1 MTTTSNPVT
10 SHPATSSPVSPPS
23 DPAGHRQSGW
33 RGVVLRLHFYAG
45 LLVGP
50 FILVAV
56 VTGLLYVLTPQLESW
71 IYAEQLRVPPTAQQL
86 SLADQI
92 RAAQAGRPG
101 GELVAVRPAPEPG
114 ATTRVLFEDDTLGES
129 ERRTVFV
136 DPGTGEVKG
145 SLVSYGTSGVLP
157 LRMTIDQLHRN
168 LLLGEPGRL
177 YSELAA
183 SWLWVVAL
191 GGLALWVARW
201 RARRAAGRAAVR
213 DLVRPEPGVTGR
225 RRTLS
230 RHGALGGWLLLGALF
245 LSATGL
251 TWSTYAG
258 ENVSSLRAS
267 LGWSTPSLQT
277 ELSHEH
283 AGHGTDTPATGPTTD
298 RALVDPTQFDAV
310 LATAR
315 AAGIDSGQVEI
326 ARPAEHGAAWTV
338 TEVKRSWPTEVD
350 AVAVDATTGAVVDQ
364 VRFADYPLMAK
375 LARWGIDAHMGVL
388 FGVANQ
394 LVLVAFGV
402 GLITLIV
409 LGYRM
414 WWRRRP
420 TRGRGGWQGGR
431 PVPRGRLRR
440 AGRPTALVAIV
451 MAVAIGWFAPLFG
464 ISLLA
469 FLAIDVLL
477 GRRARTTAQVGGRRS

>member
-1 MTTTSNPVT
+1 MSTIPLA
-10 SHPATSSPVSPPS
+10 ATNPPS
-23 DPAGHRQSGW
+23 APTAPRRSGW
-33 RGVVLRLHFYAG
+33 RGLVLRLHFYAG

-50 FILVAV
+50 FLLVAT
-56 VTGLLYVLTPQLESW
+56 VTGVLYVLTPQLEDW
-71 IYAEQLRVPPTAQQL
+71 LYAEQLRVPRTAQQIP
-86 SLADQI
+86 LAEQV
-92 RAAQAGRPG
+92 RAAAATEPG

-114 ATTRVLFEDDTLGES
+114 ATTRVLFDDDLGES
-129 ERRTVFV
+129 EHRTVFV

-201 RARRAAGRAAVR
+201 RARRAAGRADVR
-213 DLVRPEPGVTGR
+213 DLVRPEPGATGR
-225 RRTLS
+225 RRMLG
-230 RHGALGGWLLLGALF
+230 RHGALGVWLLLGALF

-258 ENVSSLRAS
+258 ENVTALRAV

-277 ELSHEH
+277 AGEH
-283 AGHGTDTPATGPTTD
+283 AGHDGHIPATAWEADP
-298 RALVDPTQFDAV
+298 ALLDPV

-315 AAGIDSGQVEI
+315 SAGIDAGLIEI
-326 ARPAEHGAAWTV
+326 GLPTEPGAAWTV
-338 TEVKRSWPTEVD
+338 TEIKRSWPTEVD
-350 AVAVDATTGAVVDQ
+350 AVAVDALTGAVVDA

-394 LVLVAFGV
+394 LVLVVFGL
-402 GLITLIV
+402 GLLALIV

-414 WWRRRP
+414 WWQRRP
-420 TRGRGGWQGGR
+420 TRGHGRWQGGR
-431 PVPRGRLRR
+431 PVPRGRLRG
-440 AGRPTALVAIV
+440 AGRPAALA
-451 MAVAIGWFAPLFG
+451 AVVLAVVIGWFAPLFG

-469 FLAIDVLL
+469 FLGVDVLL
-477 GRRARTTAQVGGRRS
+477 ARRGAAKPEPYAEPGGLL

>member
-1 MTTTSNPVT
+1 MSVIPSSDTST
-10 SHPATSSPVSPPS
+10 SPPT
-23 DPAGHRQSGW
+23 DPAPAGPARSGW
-33 RGVVLRLHFYAG
+33 RGLVLRMHFYAG

-50 FILVAV
+50 FILVAT
-56 VTGLLYVLTPQLESW
+56 VTGVLYVLTPQIEPLL
-71 IYAEQLRVPPTAQQL
+71 YADQLRVPPTAQQL
-86 SLADQI
+86 PLADQV
-92 RAAQAGRPG
+92 RAAVATAPG
-101 GELVAVRPAPEPG
+101 GELAAVRPAPEPG
-114 ATTRVLFEDDTLGES
+114 ATTRVLFNDESLGES

-157 LRMTIDQLHRN
+157 FRMTIDQLHRH

-201 RARRAAGRAAVR
+201 RARRAAARAAVR
-213 DLVRPEPGVTGR
+213 DLFLPEPGTTGR

-230 RHGALGGWLLLGALF
+230 RHGSLGVWLLLGALF

-258 ENVSSLRAS
+258 DNVSALRAS
-267 LGWSTPSLQT
+267 LGWSTPSLQAGG
-277 ELSHEH
+277 H
-283 AGHGTDTPATGPTTD
+283 AGHGGGAPVGDVAIDPA
-298 RALVDPTQFDAV
+298 QFDSV

-315 AAGIDSGQVEI
+315 AAGIDAGLIEI
-326 ARPAEHGAAWTV
+326 ARPAKDGAAWTV
-338 TEVKRSWPTEVD
+338 TEIKRSWPTEVD
-350 AVAVDATTGAVVDQ
+350 AVAVDATNGTVVDE
-364 VRFADYPLMAK
+364 VRFAEYPLMAK

-394 LVLVAFGV
+394 LVLVAFGL
-402 GLITLIV
+402 GMITAIV

-414 WWRRRP
+414 WWQRRP
-420 TRGRGGWQGGR
+420 TRGRDGWQGAWRGGR
-431 PVPRGRLRR
+431 PVPRGQLRR
-440 AGRPTALVAIV
+440 AAKQAE
-451 MAVAIGWFAPLFG
+451 AVAVLLAVVLGWFAPLLG
-464 ISLLA
+464 VSLLA
-469 FLAIDVLL
+469 FLVIDVVL
-477 GRRARTTAQVGGRRS
+477 GWRARRSEPESDAEADELLVG

>member
-1 MTTTSNPVT
+1 MTTIS
-10 SHPATSSPVSPPS
+10 SPATSPPS
-23 DPAGHRQSGW
+23 DPVVRQRSGW
-33 RGVVLRLHFYAG
+33 RGLVLRLHFYAG

-56 VTGLLYVLTPQLESW
+56 VTGVLYVLTPQLESW
-71 IYAEQLRVPPTAQQL
+71 VYAEQLRVPPTAQQL
-86 SLADQI
+86 SLADQV
-92 RAAQAGRPG
+92 RAAEATGPG
-101 GELVAVRPAPEPG
+101 GDLVAVRPAPEPG
-114 ATTRVLFEDDTLGES
+114 STTRVLFGDDSLGDS

-145 SLVSYGTSGVLP
+145 TLVTYGTSGVLP

-191 GGLALWVARW
+191 GGLALWVTRW
-201 RARRAAGRAAVR
+201 RTRRAAERAAVR
-213 DLVRPEPGVTGR
+213 DLVRPEADATGR
-225 RRTLS
+225 RRTLA
-230 RHGALGGWLLLGALF
+230 RHGTLGVWLLLGALF

-251 TWSTYAG
+251 TWSAYAG
-258 ENVSSLRAS
+258 ENVSTLRAT
-267 LGWSTPSLQT
+267 LGWSTPSLET
-277 ELSHEH
+277 GGDSGGH
-283 AGHGTDTPATGPTTD
+283 AGHGSAPAATGD
-298 RALVDPTQFDAV
+298 VDPALFDAV

-315 AAGIDSGQVEI
+315 AAGIDAGLIEI
-326 ARPAEHGAAWTV
+326 GLPGEPGAAWTV

-350 AVAVDATTGAVVDQ
+350 AVAIDAATGTVVDE
-364 VRFADYPLMAK
+364 VRFADFPLMAK
-375 LARWGIDAHMGVL
+375 LTRWGIDAHMGVL

-402 GLITLIV
+402 GMVTLIV

-420 TRGRGGWQGGR
+420 TRGPGGWRGGR
-431 PVPRGRLRR
+431 PVPRGQLQR
-440 AGRPTALVAIV
+440 ATQQTAFVAV
-451 MAVAIGWFAPLFG
+451 VLAVAIGWFAPLFG

-469 FLAIDVLL
+469 FMAIDGLL
-477 GRRARTTAQVGGRRS
+477 GWRARRRASSPEPAAEPAELLPG

>member
-1 MTTTSNPVT
+1 MSIN
-10 SHPATSSPVSPPS
+10 SDPATSPPIA
-23 DPAGHRQSGW
+23 PTPRRPSGW
-33 RGVVLRLHFYAG
+33 RGLVLRLHFYAG

-50 FILVAV
+50 FILVAA
-56 VTGLLYVLTPQLESW
+56 VTGVLYVLTPQLESW
-71 IYAEQLRVPPTAQQL
+71 VYADQLRVPPTGQQIP
-86 SLADQI
+86 LADQI
-92 RAAQAGRPG
+92 RAAAATEPG
-101 GELVAVRPAPEPG
+101 GELAAVRPAPEPG
-114 ATTRVLFEDDTLGES
+114 GTTRVLFDDDSLGES
-129 ERRTVFV
+129 EHRTVFV

-157 LRMTIDQLHRN
+157 VRTTIDQLHRH

-191 GGLALWVARW
+191 GGLALWIARW
-201 RARRAAGRAAVR
+201 RARRGAGLAEAR
-213 DLVRPEPGVTGR
+213 DLIRPQSGATGR

-230 RHGALGGWLLLGALF
+230 RHGALGVWLVLGALF

-258 ENVSSLRAS
+258 ANVTALRAS

-277 ELSHEH
+277 RLSAAH
-283 AGHGTDTPATGPTTD
+283 AGATPAATGDLTGDPD
-298 RALVDPTQFDAV
+298 RFGAV

-315 AAGIDSGQVEI
+315 AAGINAGLVEI
-326 ARPAEHGAAWTV
+326 ARPTEAGTAWTV
-338 TEVKRSWPTEVD
+338 TEIERSWPTQVD
-350 AVAVDATTGAVVDQ
+350 AVAVDGDTGSVVAE
-364 VRFADYPLMAK
+364 VRFSDYPLVAK

-388 FGVANQ
+388 FGWVNQ
-394 LVLVAFGV
+394 LVLVAFGL

-420 TRGRGGWQGGR
+420 TRGRGGR
-431 PVPRGRLRR
+431 PVPRGQMRR
-440 AGRPTALVAIV
+440 ATQATAFVAV
-451 MAVAIGWFAPLFG
+451 LLAVAIGWFAPVLG
-464 ISLLA
+464 VSLLA
-469 FLAIDVLL
+469 FLMIDGLL
-477 GRRARTTAQVGGRRS
+477 GWRTRNRASKLNDEPGELLDA

>member
-1 MTTTSNPVT
+1 MTTTSNPGT
-10 SHPATSSPVSPPS
+10 SNTATSPPT
-23 DPAGHRQSGW
+23 DPAVRRRSGW
-33 RGVVLRLHFYAG
+33 RGLVLRLHFYAG
-45 LLVGP
+45 LLIGP

-56 VTGLLYVLTPQLESW
+56 VTGVLYVLTPQLESSL
-71 IYAEQLRVPPTAQQL
+71 YAEQLRVPPTAQQIP
-86 SLADQI
+86 LADQVQ
-92 RAAQAGRPG
+92 AAEATEPG
-101 GELVAVRPAPEPG
+101 GELAAVRPAPEPG
-114 ATTRVLFEDDTLGES
+114 STTRVLFADDSLGES

-191 GGLALWVARW
+191 GGLALWIARW
-201 RARRAAGRAAVR
+201 RGRRAAVR
-213 DLVRPEPGVTGR
+213 DLIRPERGATGR
-225 RRTLS
+225 RRMLS
-230 RHGALGGWLLLGALF
+230 RHGALGIWLLLGALF

-258 ENVSSLRAS
+258 ENVSALRAS

-277 ELSHEH
+277 GGH
-283 AGHGTDTPATGPTTD
+283 AGHGGEAPAADTGIDPA
-298 RALVDPTQFDAV
+298 LFDTV

-315 AAGIDSGQVEI
+315 AAGIDAGQVEI
-326 ARPAEHGAAWTV
+326 ARPAEHGATWTV
-338 TEVKRSWPTEVD
+338 TEIKRSWPTEVD
-350 AVAVDATTGAVVDQ
+350 AVAVDAATGAVVDE

-402 GLITLIV
+402 GMITLIV

-420 TRGRGGWQGGR
+420 TGGRGGQ

-440 AGRPTALVAIV
+440 ATQPTAFVAV
-451 MAVAIGWFAPLFG
+451 LLAVAIGWFAPLFG

-469 FLAIDVLL
+469 FLAIDGML
-477 GRRARTTAQVGGRRS
+477 GWRARRRAANADPEADPGELLVG